1 MADSSG
7 PAVVHCSAGVG
18 RTGTLIALDIGIQA
32 LLQGESKLDILRI
45 VSTLR
50 QDRPGMVQ
58 TKDQYRFIHQ
68 VMKYFVTCSSHD
80 CPPFFR
86 PCMTLPEMPTQSSG
100 SAKCMYVKNIVKF
113 ND

>member
-1 MADSSG
+1 MADCSS

-18 RTGTLIALDIGIQA
+18 RTGTLLALDVGIQG
-32 LLQGESKLDILRI
+32 LLQGESKIDVLRI

-68 VMKYFVTCSSHD
+68 VRSS
-80 CPPFFR
+80 
-86 PCMTLPEMPTQSSG
+86 
-100 SAKCMYVKNIVKF
+100 AI
-113 ND
+113 